1 MSVSNPKGSTPTRNR
16 VFRKN
21 SVSLAHLLVLGG
33 YLLATLL
40 FTWPLATNLTTAIPG
55 DSFDGWQNY
64 WNQWWIKQALI
75 DRLVW
80 PLHTDI
86 LYAPTGVNL
95 YFQTLNPFNGLA
107 TLPVQLTG
115 GLIAAY
121 NAVVFLSWVLGGYGM
136 FLLARWVIGRGN
148 VPGTLAAFVAGL
160 VYTLSPF
167 HMAHLLGHMQV
178 MSLEWLPFYILY
190 LLRAI
195 SQSQARSLPGGPWL
209 RSSLLAGLFLVFNG
223 LCDWYFVLYLLLF
236 TGLAIVWQWGAGI
249 RRSRTE
255 RGTGDPGAAS
265 ILRMLWATVR
275 PALVAAAVF
284 LVLLSFWLVPMV
296 QEARQFRFMVRPPA
310 DLYIFSASVMDFL
323 VPNRLHTLFRPES
336 FAWIGNQIA
345 PISERTISIGYLAL
359 VLAIG
364 AGRNG
369 MAQGGL
375 LVGGGAA
382 VLCAG
387 AGAAAACGQH
397 HRGRVFP
404 RRSRPG
410 RRWRVGHLIR
420 CSTSLCPLCASAA
433 ASAALP

>member
-107 TLPVQLTG
+107 TLPIQLTG

-136 FLLARWVIGRGN
+136 FLLARWVIGQRRTGSRTCRDLQL
-148 VPGTLAAFVAGL
+148 PGTLAAFVAGL

-195 SQSQARSLPGGPWL
+195 QPEPKPAMPLPVSPPVLAAPGSALRCSPASSWSLTGCAIGISCFTYSCLPGW
-209 RSSLLAGLFLVFNG
+209 RS
-223 LCDWYFVLYLLLF
+223 
-236 TGLAIVWQWGAGI
+236 
-249 RRSRTE
+249 
-255 RGTGDPGAAS
+255 PGS
-265 ILRMLWATVR
+265 GVR
-275 PALVAAAVF
+275 
-284 LVLLSFWLVPMV
+284 
-296 QEARQFRFMVRPPA
+296 E
-310 DLYIFSASVMDFL
+310 Y
-323 VPNRLHTLFRPES
+323 
-336 FAWIGNQIA
+336 
-345 PISERTISIGYLAL
+345 
-359 VLAIG
+359 
-364 AGRNG
+364 
-369 MAQGGL
+369 
-375 LVGGGAA
+375 
-382 VLCAG
+382 
-387 AGAAAACGQH
+387 GAAAPSAEPAIPALRLFYVCY
-397 HRGRVFP
+397 GRQSGRP
-404 RRSRPG
+404 SSRRRSFSY
-410 RRWRVGHLIR
+410 
-420 CSTSLCPLCASAA
+420 C
-433 ASAALP
+433 